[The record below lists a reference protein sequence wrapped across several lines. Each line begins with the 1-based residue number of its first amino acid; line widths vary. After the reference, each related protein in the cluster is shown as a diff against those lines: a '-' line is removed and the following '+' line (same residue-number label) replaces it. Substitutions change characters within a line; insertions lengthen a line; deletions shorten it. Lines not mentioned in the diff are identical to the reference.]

1 MEKQRKSF
9 SREGPEQ
16 RRADLIMA
24 TLDLIG
30 ESGFN
35 SATVRAISVRA
46 EVTQGLI
53 RHYFSTKEDLINAA
67 YAHHMSEM
75 TEQGLLLDRDPA
87 ASALVQLRNIVVAN
101 LTAPPVLDERN
112 LVLWASFIGK
122 IRNEPGIRDTHKQTY
137 LQFREGL
144 QECIT
149 AALHEAGGRNPSE
162 TECRRLAIACN
173 AQIDGLWMEGCSI
186 SVEFNTDEI
195 VEIGLASIG
204 ALLGLDLKDAA

>member
-16 RRADLIMA
+16 RRADLILA

-75 TEQGLLLDRDPA
+75 TGQGLLLDHDPA

-101 LTAPPVLDERN
+101 LTAPVLDEKN

-144 QECIT
+144 QECIA
-149 AALHEAGGRNPSE
+149 AALHEAGRDPSE

-186 SVEFNTDEI
+186 SVEFSTDEI

>member
-16 RRADLIMA
+16 RRADLILA

-30 ESGFN
+30 ETGFS

-46 EVTQGLI
+46 QVTQGLI

-67 YAHHMSEM
+67 YAHHMNEM
-75 TEQGLLLDRDPA
+75 TEHGLLLEHDPA
-87 ASALVQLRNIVVAN
+87 PSALLQLRNVVVAN
-101 LTAPPVLDERN
+101 LTAPVLDERN
-112 LVLWASFIGK
+112 LILWASFIGK

-144 QECIT
+144 QDLIA
-149 AALHEAGGRNPSE
+149 AALREAGRDPSDA
-162 TECRRLAIACN
+162 ECRRFAIACN

-186 SVEFNTDEI
+186 SVEFDVDEI
-195 VEIGLASIG
+195 VDIGLVSIG
-204 ALLGLDLKDAA
+204 ALLGLDLKSAT